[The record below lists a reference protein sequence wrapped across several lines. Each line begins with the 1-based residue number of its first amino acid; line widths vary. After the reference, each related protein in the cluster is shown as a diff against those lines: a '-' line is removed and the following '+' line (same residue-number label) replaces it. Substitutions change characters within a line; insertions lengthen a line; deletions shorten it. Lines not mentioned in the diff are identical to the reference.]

1 MKKILLLCILILSI
15 QYVSATTVTY
25 LDKYSEFDGNG
36 EPEYPNTGYMYGH
49 AYLLDDSYSGT
60 EIKYFHNY
68 ESYDPKGHICYVK
81 AVGSASVEN
90 GCSWFDT
97 GNAMIGQHWD
107 TNFIYVAAQHN
118 TGYDRGTHELYTT
131 GSSQYR
137 PAFDL
142 QADMN
147 CAPNVR
153 IINAYILVYFSPY
166 NNTYYINGTYSCVDN
181 VSIYGYINST
191 YKKID
196 CTNNTPYSFT
206 IFNNMQYKLVF
217 SDGHEYEFTCNSS
230 DVEYNYDAC
239 TYMTIQLFDDCSNLL
254 INPFTVVYD
263 TSQGMKV
270 VYQGH
275 DNPINIDP
283 ADVNIDDELKVI
295 WTTWQ
300 GASISTCYVQ
310 FDHPAN
316 IYDQQIYWNFQV
328 DVFDDIC
335 YQIENAMVIW
345 DQDCIINGDEYPKR
359 NGFTDVYGDVKFTL
373 CENDNGLLTVEKQGY
388 KTLDV
393 NVTSSFDVYTKNYGV
408 NVFLEQDNSSEE
420 SNWTAVNDSWN
431 DTNVTEVPE
440 DMPEGIEYTMLLYF
454 KNQEGHRI
462 HSVLNNT
469 SYVRCF
475 YAVKYPEYVNM
486 KLDFERSVNG
496 LGYTTLYSYPYS
508 IDNNSCGYWEINNS
522 YFNDPNYIYRAHIYD
537 QTDEY
542 IGRHAYLR
550 VVAAPEEQ
558 NYTAFAIFD
567 PNEPVIDYREY
578 IKGRVF
584 ANATSGSLPDL
595 SLELYDESDLIEYFN
610 YTQSDFDS
618 YGWAYWLLGYNY
630 TLHHNYTLLL
640 KNDVGDI
647 VSTAYTYAEDM
658 RGNRLTVKVI
668 DPSGNP
674 LDHSYIFLKD
684 YGRIPTNNQCYGT
697 FEGLANQN
705 YYYKAE
711 KGGYRSTGWD
721 MVSPIDED
729 TLVTYT
735 LIPESPVYQNR
746 MAKTGVKKLYYPF
759 MYILLIIMLVGGL
772 IHVFN

>member
-1 MKKILLLCILILSI
+1 MKKIIICLLLIYLIP
-15 QYVSATTVTY
+15 SASALVKINDIDTVISESGSCAIGDKYEWNGVTPTTVDCHFYMRTLQKVY
-25 LDKYSEFDGNG
+25 TDKYYTAAFKN
-36 EPEYPNTGYMYGH
+36 YH
-49 AYLLDDSYSGT
+49 YLIDAPVYSGT
-60 EIKYFHNY
+60 
-68 ESYDPKGHICYVK
+68 P
-81 AVGSASVEN
+81 
-90 GCSWFDT
+90 
-97 GNAMIGQHWD
+97 Q
-107 TNFIYVAAQHN
+107 TNWEACN
-118 TGYDRGTHELYTT
+118 ST
-131 GSSQYR
+131 S
-137 PAFDL
+137 
-142 QADMN
+142 
-147 CAPNVR
+147 
-153 IINAYILVYFSPY
+153 SPY
-166 NNTYYINGTYSCVDN
+166 STISGSGWLRDNNNDYIETQHTGIIEGCLPTWSYVQYIIYFTPNGTNKYTISGDTCGITSVNIYLNRSGTNYYLGTKSLNDIGDSYLFDIVDN
-181 VSIYGYINST
+181 E
-191 YKKID
+191 D
-196 CTNNTPYSFT
+196 
-206 IFNNMQYKLVF
+206 YKLTF

-230 DVEYNYDAC
+230 DIEYDYNTC

-254 INPFTVVYD
+254 LNPFTVVYD
-263 TSQGMKV
+263 ASQGMKV

-275 DNPINIDP
+275 DNPISINS

-300 GASISTCYVQ
+300 GASQSTCYVQ
-310 FDHPAN
+310 FDHPVN
-316 IYDQQIYWNFQV
+316 IYDQQIYWDFQV
-328 DVFDDIC
+328 DVFDDMC
-335 YQIENAMVIW
+335 YQIEDALVIW

-408 NVFLEQDNSSEE
+408 NVFLELDNSSEE
-420 SNWTAVNDSWN
+420 SNWTSVNDSWN
-431 DTNVTEVPE
+431 DTNLTEVPE
-440 DMPEGIEYTMLLYF
+440 DIPDGVEYTILLYF

-462 HSVLNNT
+462 SSVLNNT

-475 YAVKYPEYVNM
+475 YAIKYPTSVNM
-486 KLDFERSVNG
+486 TLEFERSING
-496 LGYTTLYSYPYS
+496 LGYTVLYTYPYS
-508 IDNNSCGYWEINNS
+508 IDNNSCGYMWINNT
-522 YFNDPNYIYRAHIYD
+522 YFNDPDYIYRAHIYD
-537 QTDEY
+537 QTDEH

-550 VVAAPEEQ
+550 VVGVPEEQ
-558 NYTAFAIFD
+558 NYTAYAIFSPND
-567 PNEPVIDYREY
+567 PLIDYREY
-578 IKGRVF
+578 IKGKVY

-595 SLELYDESDLIEYFN
+595 SLELYDESNLIEYFN

-640 KNDVGDI
+640 KNDAGDI

-658 RGNRLTVKVI
+658 RGNKLTVKVI
-668 DPSGNP
+668 DPSGNL

-697 FEGLANQN
+697 FEGLANQD

-721 MVSPIDED
+721 IVSPVDED

-735 LIPESPVYQNR
+735 LIPESPVYQSR
-746 MAKTGVKKLYYPF
+746 LSKMDVKNLYYPF

-772 IHVFN
+772 VHVFN

>member
-1 MKKILLLCILILSI
+1 MKKILFIILLICSI
-15 QYVSATTVTY
+15 QLSYATSCDNVHASNGYGSYACAGSGHVNWYIYADAGDPMYAIMTAHCTGGSIKYIELTLGSDVLYTSPRIYEGETHSHFTSLIGVGSGREMRSWYTYGYEPWTWIFTVTISPY
-25 LDKYSEFDGNG
+25 PFETYHIFGDTCGMGVELYIKLVNG
-36 EPEYPNTGYMYGH
+36 
-49 AYLLDDSYSGT
+49 SYSLIET
-60 EIKYFHNY
+60 E
-68 ESYDPKGHICYVK
+68 ED
-81 AVGSASVEN
+81 
-90 GCSWFDT
+90 
-97 GNAMIGQHWD
+97 
-107 TNFIYVAAQHN
+107 
-118 TGYDRGTHELYTT
+118 
-131 GSSQYR
+131 SS
-137 PAFDL
+137 
-142 QADMN
+142 
-147 CAPNVR
+147 
-153 IINAYILVYFSPY
+153 
-166 NNTYYINGTYSCVDN
+166 
-181 VSIYGYINST
+181 
-191 YKKID
+191 
-196 CTNNTPYSFT
+196 YSFS
-206 IFNNMQYKLVF
+206 IWNNSEYKLIF
-217 SDGHEYEFTCNSS
+217 DNGHEYKFRCNGS
-230 DVEYNYDAC
+230 DIEYNYGC

-263 TSQGMKV
+263 ISQSMKV

-275 DNPINIDP
+275 DNPISIAP
-283 ADVNIDDELKVI
+283 ADVNTDDELKVI

-300 GASISTCYVQ
+300 GASQSTCYVQ
-310 FDHPAN
+310 FDHPVN
-316 IYDQQIYWNFQV
+316 IYDQQIYWDFQV
-328 DVFDDIC
+328 DVFDDMC
-335 YQIENAMVIW
+335 YQIEDALVIW
-345 DQDCIINGDEYPKR
+345 DQDCIINGNEYPKR

-373 CENDNGLLTVEKQGY
+373 CENDDGLLTVEKQGY

-408 NVFLEQDNSSEE
+408 KVFLEQDNSSED

-431 DTNVTEVPE
+431 DTNVTEEPSE
-440 DMPEGIEYTMLLYF
+440 IPEGVEYTMLLYF

-462 HSVLNNT
+462 RSILNNA

-475 YAVKYPEYVNM
+475 YAIKYPAPVNM
-486 KLDFERSVNG
+486 TLEFERSING
-496 LGYTTLYSYPYS
+496 LGYTVLYTYPYT
-508 IDNNSCGYWEINNS
+508 IDNNSCGYMWINNT
-522 YFNDPNYIYRAHIYD
+522 YFNDPDYIYRAHIYD
-537 QTDEY
+537 QTDER

-550 VVAAPEEQ
+550 VIATPEEQ
-558 NYTAFAIFD
+558 NYTAYAIFSPD
-567 PNEPVIDYREY
+567 EPLIDYREY
-578 IKGRVF
+578 IKGKVY
-584 ANATSGSLPDL
+584 ANTISGSLPDL
-595 SLELYDESDLIEYFN
+595 SLELYDESDFIEYFN

-640 KNDVGDI
+640 KNDDGDI

-684 YGRIPTNNQCYGT
+684 YGRIPTNEQSYGT
-697 FEGLANQN
+697 FEGLANQD

-746 MAKTGVKKLYYPF
+746 MAKTDVKKLYYPF

-772 IHVFN
+772 VHVFN